1 LVFID
6 NLFDKCAC
14 EKNHHFCKEF
24 AHMQPVSVPPKAG
37 KVTFQY
43 GLIFGVIQAVI
54 ATIVL
59 LLNDLVLT
67 SAGISILLSIFAF
80 LTGLAAYFV
89 AGILAVKQTGRLRNG
104 TFAGMWTGA
113 VYGLIDC
120 VVNLVLFF
128 EVSLPK
134 ALSILD
140 STQTTANPD
149 TLRTGAIIGGVFVI
163 VFGLAFAIGVGA
175 GLGVLGGLIGRN
187 ISNVRSVPAVPVQP
201 YFPGQPAIDPYSG
214 QPMVNPYPG
223 QPAANPYSDQPYR
236 GIEQ

>member
-1 LVFID
+1 
-6 NLFDKCAC
+6 
-14 EKNHHFCKEF
+14 
-24 AHMQPVSVPPKAG
+24 MQPVSVPPNAG

-43 GLIFGVIQAVI
+43 GLFFGAIQAVI

-59 LLNDLVLT
+59 LLNDLVIT
-67 SAGISILLSIFAF
+67 SAGISILLSILAF

-120 VVNLVLFF
+120 VVSLVLFF

-134 ALSILD
+134 ALAILD
-140 STQTTANPD
+140 NTQTASSPD
-149 TLRTGAIIGGVFVI
+149 AMRTGAIIGGVFVS
-163 VFGLAFAIGVGA
+163 VFGAAFAVGVGA

-187 ISNVRSVPAVPVQP
+187 MSRVQLAPIAPAQP
-201 YFPGQPAIDPYSG
+201 FYPGQPAIDPYSG
-214 QPMVNPYPG
+214 QPMANPYPG
-223 QPAANPYSDQPYR
+223 QPAVNPYSDQPYR